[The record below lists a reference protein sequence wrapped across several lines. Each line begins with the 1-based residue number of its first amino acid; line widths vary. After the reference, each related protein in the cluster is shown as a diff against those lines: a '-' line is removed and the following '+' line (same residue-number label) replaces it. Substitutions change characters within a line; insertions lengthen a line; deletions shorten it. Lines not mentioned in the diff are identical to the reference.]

1 MSFTELDILITMLET
16 TFDIEDTWNVEN
28 YLDGPKVTFY
38 NSHHEEIASAVCNS
52 DSFGHEEGLIEVTGK
67 PLCDD
72 EYNGVEGWLTAEE
85 VYSRW
90 ANYVMKEN

>member
-1 MSFTELDILITMLET
+1 MFSELDILITVLKT
-16 TFDIEDTWNVEN
+16 DADLDNTWFFD
-28 YLDGPKVTFY
+28 GQKVIFY
-38 NSHHEEIASAVCNS
+38 NNHHEEVAYAVCDS

-72 EYNGVEGWLTAEE
+72 EYNGAEGWLTAAE

-90 ANYVMKEN
+90 ANYLMKEN

>member
-1 MSFTELDILITMLET
+1 MFDELDILT
-16 TFDIEDTWNVEN
+16 TVLKTDATLDNTWFFD
-28 YLDGPKVTFY
+28 GQKVIFY
-38 NSHHEEIASAVCNS
+38 NNLHEEVANAVCNS

-72 EYNGVEGWLTAEE
+72 EYNGAEGWLTAAE

-90 ANYVMKEN
+90 ANYLMMED